1 MAKQTGFNILHGFS
15 GKLGGLVV
23 LRRRGNKTIIAACP
37 GRRRSP
43 PSQGQIDHQYKFRLA
58 IAYAQ
63 NAMKDPK
70 RKARYEKLAT
80 GRKSAFN
87 VAVAEYLR
95 KSNEDEK
102 KHHFT
107 IAGLFKR
114 M

>member
-23 LRRRGNKTIIAACP
+23 LRRRGNKTIMAACP
-37 GRRRSP
+37 DRRRRP
-43 PSQGQIDHQYKFRLA
+43 PSQQQSEQQFKFKLA

-70 RKARYEKLAT
+70 KKARYEKLAS

-87 VAVAEYLR
+87 VAVAKYLK
-95 KSNEDEK
+95 KSKKNEK